1 MAAKFKNELGDE
13 LYEACK
19 SGDLSSA
26 IKLSSSNPSSNFSI
40 MMAVAAS
47 EDHVNI
53 VEYCLSK
60 GRPISDTVIL
70 YVLIGR
76 AFKTY
81 KALLASKAVD
91 PDYFIRW
98 YGDILGNGARKG
110 ELESGCNFVSEMAQT
125 SI

>member
-1 MAAKFKNELGDE
+1 MAAKFSNELGDE

-26 IKLSSSNPSSNFSI
+26 IKLSSSIPSSNFSM

-60 GRPISDTVIL
+60 GGPVSDTVIL
-70 YVLIGR
+70 CVLIGR
-76 AFKTY
+76 AY
-81 KALLASKAVD
+81 KVLLASKAVD
-91 PDYFIRW
+91 PDYLIRW
-98 YGDILGNGARKG
+98 YGDILGNVARKG

-125 SI
+125 PI